1 MIDTKVNERLFSEL
15 IVIGIL
21 IALMTA
27 IGPILAADYTAGVE
41 VGDWIKYDIV
51 GTVPSISSYDW
62 VILDVQSVSGTEI
75 TALFTVRYKDGG
87 EEANP
92 ITWDLESGTQPWV
105 IPAGLSKGDTFPFAG
120 GFAILNDTVGR
131 VYAGASRSVNLLN
144 LSRYEADTEMI
155 AYWDQTTGV
164 LVELFLNKSSLNETW
179 AGGYKAIETNM
190 WFAPM
195 IAATELSS
203 ETPMRGETVT
213 ISVVLEDEAENPIE
227 GATVNANVNGMVI
240 DLADLGDGAYEGMLE
255 TSDLAVGTYGVVIT
269 AEKAGYQLTQT
280 SHTLTVETP
289 QLQVAMQL
297 STDTATRGEVMTVSA
312 TVEDVA
318 GNPIAGATVT
328 VYIGDKADD
337 LSDIGDGNYQI
348 TIDTSDVRE
357 GTYTVTVATHKEDY
371 GPAETSAN
379 LTVKAAPAENQVLYW
394 PLYGGIA
401 AIVIA
406 IAAVAFYLVKRRS

>member
-1 MIDTKVNERLFSEL
+1 
-15 IVIGIL
+15 
-21 IALMTA
+21 MTA

-227 GATVNANVNGMVI
+227 GATVNANVNGMV
-240 DLADLGDGAYEGMLE
+240 
-255 TSDLAVGTYGVVIT
+255 
-269 AEKAGYQLTQT
+269 
-280 SHTLTVETP
+280 
-289 QLQVAMQL
+289 
-297 STDTATRGEVMTVSA
+297 
-312 TVEDVA
+312 
-318 GNPIAGATVT
+318 
-328 VYIGDKADD
+328 
-337 LSDIGDGNYQI
+337 
-348 TIDTSDVRE
+348 
-357 GTYTVTVATHKEDY
+357 
-371 GPAETSAN
+371 
-379 LTVKAAPAENQVLYW
+379 
-394 PLYGGIA
+394 
-401 AIVIA
+401 
-406 IAAVAFYLVKRRS
+406 